1 MPYIDSEYVFQ
12 SDFKNY
18 KSDNPLVLLFVSGI
32 LFILV
37 VFWAYAILITKKN
50 EHHIVEVVYH
60 QAIFG
65 IIGTSFGYMFLEE
78 RVSFGLFS
86 QSLMY
91 IGLVLGGGFTIFN
104 IGVSLSQNTG
114 VCSVITQMTVI
125 IGYGFSVFRYG
136 EKLNI
141 ICAMGTIML
150 TIGVILVIFKK
161 DSIKKNITD
170 E

>member
-86 QSLMY
+86 
-91 IGLVLGGGFTIFN
+91 
-104 IGVSLSQNTG
+104 
-114 VCSVITQMTVI
+114 
-125 IGYGFSVFRYG
+125 
-136 EKLNI
+136 
-141 ICAMGTIML
+141 
-150 TIGVILVIFKK
+150 
-161 DSIKKNITD
+161 
-170 E
+170 